1 MAFKSKKEFETFLYE
16 LKGGVF
22 LEHQSFLISECE
34 KESTLIHLD
43 GIVKSKLL
51 LSFELL
57 QSKKHLSVLLTAFEN
72 FSDRIYFQFNALQYM
87 IKELIK
93 VASFDIEDHEA
104 LIFIKSQIL
113 GSNNDCWS
121 EKTFQNLVTWLLG
134 KLKIE
139 TKRRGGTTSEQ
150 SQAEWLA
157 ISYMRKYEDLSLKS
171 AQLQLLVNRGLS
183 LVDLEALNSRYKKA
197 NKSHWAK
204 TAGKSEVTV
213 TGTWK
218 LKPDWYIEN
227 VQQKDRK
234 G

>member
-22 LEHQSFLISECE
+22 LEHQNFLISECE
-34 KESTLIHLD
+34 KESTLILLD

-57 QSKKHLSVLLTAFEN
+57 QSKKHLSVLLTSFDD
-72 FSDRIYFQFNALQYM
+72 FSNKSFFQFSALQYM

-93 VASFDIEDHEA
+93 VASFDIKDHEA
-104 LIFIKSQIL
+104 LIFIRSQIL
-113 GSNNDCWS
+113 DSNNDCWS

-139 TKRRGGTTSEQ
+139 TKRKGKTKFEQ
-150 SQAEWLA
+150 QQAEWLA
-157 ISYMRKYEDLSLKS
+157 INYMREYEYLSLNS
-171 AQLQLLVNRGLS
+171 AQIQLLQNQGHPYKMLG
-183 LVDLEALNSRYKKA
+183 ALISRYKKA
-197 NKSHWAK
+197 DKSHWAK
-204 TAGKSEVTV
+204 TAGKSEVMV

-218 LKPDWYIEN
+218 LKPDWYIKYVE
-227 VQQKDRK
+227 QKK
-234 G
+234 